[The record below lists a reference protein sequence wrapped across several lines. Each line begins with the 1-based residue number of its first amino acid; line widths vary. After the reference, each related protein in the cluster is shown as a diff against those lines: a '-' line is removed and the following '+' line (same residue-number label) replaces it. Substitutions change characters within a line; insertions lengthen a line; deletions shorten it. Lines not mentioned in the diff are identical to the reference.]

1 MQIID
6 NTKLNAKRN
15 LNLFCFVCI
24 LLYLC
29 THYKQVRMIS
39 KNKIKYIRSLELK
52 KNRNKEGVFVAEGH
66 KVVDDLLALQPAL
79 LIVATAEWLKGKQL
93 GTETEVIE
101 VTDEELKKVS
111 FLQHPQQVL
120 AVFRQDQATAIDS
133 FGFSGIDTTELSLAL
148 DGVQDPGNLGT
159 IIRIADWF
167 GITHIYCSQDTA
179 DVYNPKVV
187 QATMGSIAR
196 VKVEYG
202 NLLGLVESL
211 SADVPVYGTLLD
223 GENIYQQPL
232 ETRGLIVMGNEGK
245 GISPA
250 LAQKVNR
257 RLLIPNFPEGRPTA
271 DSLNVAIATAI
282 TCAEFRRQWK

>member
-1 MQIID
+1 
-6 NTKLNAKRN
+6 
-15 LNLFCFVCI
+15 
-24 LLYLC
+24 
-29 THYKQVRMIS
+29 MIS

-52 KNRNKEGVFVAEGH
+52 KNRSKEGVFVAEGH
-66 KVVDDLLALQPAL
+66 KVVNDLLDLQPAL
-79 LIVATAEWLKGKQL
+79 LIVATSDWLAQKNIN
-93 GTETEVIE
+93 TSTEVIE
-101 VTDEELKKVS
+101 VTGEELRKVS

-120 AVFRQDQATAIDS
+120 AVFKQPENRG
-133 FGFSGIDTTELSLAL
+133 FGAHDIDTTQLSLAL

-167 GITHIYCSQDTA
+167 GISHIYCSDDTA

-196 VKVEYG
+196 VKVAYG
-202 NLLGLVESL
+202 DLLSMISSL
-211 SADVPVYGTLLD
+211 PPEVPVYGTLLD
-223 GENIYQQPL
+223 GEDIYQQQL
-232 ETRGLIVMGNEGK
+232 ANQGIIVMGNEGK

-250 LAQKVNR
+250 LAKRVNH

>member
-1 MQIID
+1 
-6 NTKLNAKRN
+6 
-15 LNLFCFVCI
+15 
-24 LLYLC
+24 
-29 THYKQVRMIS
+29 MIS

-79 LIVATAEWLKGKQL
+79 LIVATAEWIKGKQL
-93 GTETEVIE
+93 GAETEVIE

-133 FGFSGIDTTELSLAL
+133 FGFSGIDTMELSLAL

-232 ETRGLIVMGNEGK
+232 ENRGLIVMGNEGK

>member
-1 MQIID
+1 MRKEILIYFV
-6 NTKLNAKRN
+6 LSA
-15 LNLFCFVCI
+15 FCCI
-24 LLYLC
+24 FAHMIKLYLSI
-29 THYKQVRMIS
+29 HDKSNRMIS

-93 GTETEVIE
+93 GAETEVIE

-133 FGFSGIDTTELSLAL
+133 FGFSGIDTAALSLAL

-211 SADVPVYGTLLD
+211 PADVPIYGTLLD

-232 ETRGLIVMGNEGK
+232 ENRGLIVMGNEGK